1 MCLFACV
8 CVYTCVCVYLIF
20 TEKERERERGN
31 TYVEREEEGALGVRL
46 ERRGDRGR
54 RIRES
59 FVKNSSK
66 NEFEERR
73 RR

>member
-1 MCLFACV
+1 M

-59 FVKNSSK
+59 FVKKTSK

>member
-1 MCLFACV
+1 MSVCV
-8 CVYTCVCVYLIF
+8 CVCIF
-20 TEKERERERGN
+20 DIHRERERERGN
-31 TYVEREEEGALGVRL
+31 AYVEREEEGALGVRL

-66 NEFEERR
+66 NEFEDRR

>member
-1 MCLFACV
+1 MCV
-8 CVYTCVCVYLIF
+8 CIF
-20 TEKERERERGN
+20 DIHRERERERGN
-31 TYVEREEEGALGVRL
+31 AYVEREEEGALGVRL